1 MKYDNR
7 MDKECIDLC
16 DAINEIPFLM
26 TTESCCGHGKDTF
39 HIWVKARNI
48 EALYVLARAIDRR
61 YCGPTTEVFDEE
73 RNMTAYVPWKL
84 LVEDIDS
91 TMSVAFH
98 LESSSKGELAYKQA
112 KKIAKNI
119 RYTLKHKACMKSW
132 LAGWEAK
139 RD

>member
-1 MKYDNR
+1 MKYDGKI
-7 MDKECIDLC
+7 DKECVELC

-39 HIWVKARNI
+39 DIWLVAKNL
-48 EALYVLARAIDRR
+48 EGLYILARCIDRR
-61 YCGPTTEVFDEE
+61 YCGPVTETFDADK
-73 RNMTAYVPWKL
+73 NMTSYLPWKL
-84 LVEDIDS
+84 LVEDSDMRMAPI
-91 TMSVAFH
+91 FH

-132 LAGWEAK
+132 LAGWEEK